1 MRLEEAGAGGR
12 LIDSSPGVMSMSR
25 AERNI
30 HLLMLGAMVLT
41 GLSALGGTADG
52 RLSSLLIL
60 IGATVVGI
68 VIIIRLYRSR
78 HRQDPE

>member
-1 MRLEEAGAGGR
+1 
-12 LIDSSPGVMSMSR
+12 MSR

-68 VIIIRLYRSR
+68 VIIIRLNRSR